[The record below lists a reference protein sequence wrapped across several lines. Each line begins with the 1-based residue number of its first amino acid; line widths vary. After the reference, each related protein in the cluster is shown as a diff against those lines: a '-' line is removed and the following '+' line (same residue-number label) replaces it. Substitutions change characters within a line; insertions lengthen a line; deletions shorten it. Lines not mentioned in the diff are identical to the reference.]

1 MFLQFYGLREQPFGV
16 TPDPAYLY
24 ASRTHCDALDS
35 LSEAILAD
43 RGFVALIA
51 EPGMG
56 KTTLLNQV
64 LESLRETAR
73 TAFLFQTQCNS
84 REFFQYL
91 MSELGVDAS
100 GMGLVAMHTR
110 LNEILFSEMLA
121 GRRCVLIVDEAQN
134 LEPSVL
140 ETIRLLSN
148 FETPHCKLLQIILA
162 GQPELG
168 QKLER
173 PELLQL
179 LQRITVWK
187 RLEALSEAETAGYI
201 RHRMRV
207 AGHLGEDMFE
217 PDALALIAD
226 RSQGIPRNINK
237 ICFHALLEGY
247 AEERARLSA
256 EIVQKVALQLGL
268 GTAARPRL
276 LALRA
281 AAGASAGS
289 ATSAGTGTSTT
300 NATPGTTAS
309 PGNAPSPGTAS
320 STGIA
325 TSTANTRKVTSADTG
340 PAALGVTPVKN
351 SADSDAT
358 VPAAEQSASSAPIA
372 GQQLSDQ
379 SRARIRNYRWKIF
392 AGLLIAV
399 LVPAGLALPRAV
411 RTKLTQMMHGEMSA
425 KESLTHT
432 VATDRRNEMNGAA
445 PALSGAEGVSYKIA
459 GQGSPNV
466 SAISASSTATDAQ
479 VVVTLDDTV
488 RYDSARITS
497 PDRIYFDLYKARLRV
512 SVPLKTVPSEGGL
525 LKWVRVGQNSDD
537 VLRLVIAA
545 DGAKDYSAKL
555 LSDPYRLVIDVH
567 SQALETPNGGVNLQT
582 ASNNLPAILSNSSAG
597 FAANQINGNQFS
609 ANSLSARAGQPSLAR
624 ELGLKVNRIA
634 IDAGHG
640 GSDTGT
646 TGPRGLLEKNLCLD
660 VALRLGR
667 LIEEN
672 IPNAEVIYTRKDDRY
687 VALEERTAIANAAN
701 ADLFI
706 SIHANSSESR
716 ATRGVETY
724 YVSLANSRESRELA
738 TRENALAE
746 SSLHN
751 LPELIKKITG
761 NAKQTESKQLAG
773 NIQSALAQRLQM
785 VSQQE
790 TNRGV
795 KQAPFVVLTGA
806 NMPAVLTEISFV
818 SNASDESLLLESS
831 QRQRVTEGL
840 YRGVATYLDNMP
852 GRRAKQKTSIEG
864 RAVASAGA
872 GNVKSA
878 GSGL

>member
-1 MFLQFYGLREQPFGV
+1 MFLEFYGLREQPFGV

-64 LESLRETAR
+64 LDGLRETAR

-110 LNEILFSEMLA
+110 LNEILFTEMLA

-134 LEPSVL
+134 LEPAVL

-207 AGHLGEDMFE
+207 AGNLGEDVFE
-217 PDALALIAD
+217 PAALALIAD

-247 AEERARLSA
+247 AEERARLSV

-281 AAGASAGS
+281 AAG
-289 ATSAGTGTSTT
+289 TGTSTT
-300 NATPGTTAS
+300 NTISPGTTAS
-309 PGNAPSPGTAS
+309 PGNTPSPGTA
-320 STGIA
+320 TTETA
-325 TSTANTRKVTSADTG
+325 TSTATTRKVT
-340 PAALGVTPVKN
+340 AAATSTMDLGVTPVKN
-351 SADSDAT
+351 SAASDASA
-358 VPAAEQSASSAPIA
+358 PAVEESASPAPLA
-372 GQQLSDQ
+372 AQQLGDQ

-392 AGLLIAV
+392 AGVLIAV

-411 RTKLTQMMHGEMSA
+411 RTKLTQMMHGEMSV
-425 KESLTHT
+425 KESLMQT
-432 VATDRRNEMNGAA
+432 VATDHRNEMNSAA

-497 PDRIYFDLYKARLRV
+497 PDRIYFDLYRARLRV
-512 SVPLKTVPSEGGL
+512 SVPPKTVPAEGGL

-555 LSDPYRLVIDVH
+555 LTDPYRLVIDVH
-567 SQALETPNGGVNLQT
+567 SRALETPNGGVNLQT

-667 LIEEN
+667 LLEEN

-687 VALEERTAIANAAN
+687 VPLEERTAIANAAN

-773 NIQSALAQRLQM
+773 SIQSALAQRLQM
-785 VSQQE
+785 VSRQE

-795 KQAPFVVLTGA
+795 KQAPFIVLTGA

-818 SNASDESLLLESS
+818 SNANDESLLLESS

-840 YRGVATYLDNMP
+840 YRGVASYLDSMP
-852 GRRAKQKTSIEG
+852 GRRDAKQKTSIEG
-864 RAVASAGA
+864 RAVASTGA